1 MLLHILLRHLS
12 RPRYL
17 HSLRVARLAV
27 RLARRHGADPDRAWV
42 AGLMHDLARE
52 MSGEEMRFWVFRLLP
67 EERLMDAALLH
78 GPVAAL
84 MLKDKGIGDEEVW
97 EAVAAHTTGA
107 PGMGLLA
114 LVVYVADHA
123 EPGRIFPGAEAA
135 RRLAF
140 RDLRAAGILLMEET
154 IRHLEAR
161 GRPVHP
167 RSREA
172 LEWLRLGSAPG
183 LEANT
188 GGG

>member
-1 MLLHILLRHLS
+1 LLLHILLRHLS

>member
-1 MLLHILLRHLS
+1 MLLHFLLAHLS

-52 MSGEEMRFWVFRLLP
+52 MPPEEMGFWASRLP
-67 EERLMDAALLH
+67 VGDGRWDGDLLH

-84 MLKDKGIGDEEVW
+84 ILKEKGIGDAEVW
-97 EAVAAHTTGA
+97 EAVSAHTTGA

-123 EPGRIFPGAEAA
+123 EPGRDFPGAEAA
-135 RRLAF
+135 RKVAF
-140 RDLRAAGILLMEET
+140 RDLRAAGILLMEEAL
-154 IRHLEAR
+154 RHLESR
-161 GRPVHP
+161 GRPIHP

-172 LEWLRLGSAPG
+172 LEWLRSDSAS
-183 LEANT
+183 E
-188 GGG
+188 GGR